1 MKLVTYG
8 VKADELN
15 IQTEEIAGARLGIMI
30 GSSIID
36 VGLAQKWLETRKRFL
51 FPHEIAIDIRHCL
64 SRGETEFEALK
75 EMEKWLQRENI
86 RSLQIEGEPIAIS
99 LEEAQLYAPVPVPAS
114 FRDFYAFE
122 QHVKTCR
129 QKRGLAMVPEWY
141 ELPAFYFSNHH
152 AIKGHDS
159 CIRKPHYTNQLD
171 FELEIACVIGKKGK
185 NIPREQAMEHIAGFM
200 ILNDWS
206 ARDEQRKEMAVGL
219 GPAKGKDFA
228 TSMGPCL
235 VTLDELEDC
244 RLGEHWDLDMC
255 ARINGRQVSSG
266 NVKTL
271 HWSFAQMIERASQDC
286 QLLPGDVIG
295 SGTVGTGC
303 ILELGTDVHRWLE
316 PGDVVEL
323 EIERLGVLRNQVI

>member
-1 MKLVTYG
+1 MKLVTYH
-8 VKADELN
+8 VRADELN
-15 IQTEEIAGARLGIMI
+15 IQTEEVAGARLGIVI

-51 FPHEIAIDIRHCL
+51 FSHEITTDMRQCL
-64 SRGETEFEALK
+64 IRGEPEFKALK
-75 EMEKWLQRENI
+75 EMVKWLQHENI

-122 QHVKTCR
+122 QHVKACR

-141 ELPAFYFSNHH
+141 ELPVFYFSNHH
-152 AIKGHDS
+152 SIKGHDS
-159 CIRKPHYTNQLD
+159 YIRKPQYTNQLD
-171 FELEIACVIGKKGK
+171 FELEIACVIGKNGK

-206 ARDEQRKEMAVGL
+206 ARDEQRREMAVGL

-235 VTLDELEDC
+235 VTLDELEDRRC
-244 RLGEHWDLDMC
+244 GEHWDLDMC
-255 ARINGRQVSSG
+255 ARINGQQVSYG

-323 EIERLGVLRNQVI
+323 EIERLGILRNQVI